1 MRIVICFV
9 VYLLSSAIS
18 VFAQG
23 NSPVIQGNTPGA
35 IRKAMDQGLAD
46 ASAVISI
53 NVWLKLHNEQQ
64 LDTLVSNRSKRG
76 RPTTSRGSRRR
87 SSTPIT
93 VRHSKRSMLF
103 PTFYQRT

>member
-23 NSPVIQGNTPGA
+23 NSAVIQGNTPGA
-35 IRKAMDQGLAD
+35 IRQAMDQGLAD

-64 LDTLVSNRSKRG
+64 LDTLVEQQKQK
-76 RPTTSRGSRRR
+76 GSPNYK
-87 SSTPIT
+87 SWITQAQFDAAT
-93 VRHSKRSMLF
+93 VRHNRRSMLF
-103 PTFYQRT
+103 P